1 MLKNNLLTFAFVII
15 SHLLFSTMA
24 LALDVQVQGLL
35 KDTAILVIDGK
46 QRLLKVGKR
55 SPEGVLL
62 IEADAKQAVIEMGG
76 EHHQLTLSRHIT
88 SLYTRVEKREVSIR
102 RNERNQYITT
112 AKINGKRLQ
121 VLVDTGANAV
131 AMSSVTAKSLGIDY
145 EGSPQG
151 MVRTASGEVP
161 SYMIKLRSL
170 DVGGIEVNTIS
181 AFVIEGD
188 YPQMVLLGM
197 SYLEHVS
204 LREQSGILYL
214 QAKF

>member
-1 MLKNNLLTFAFVII
+1 MLRNSLLTFAFVIV
-15 SHLLFSTMA
+15 SHLLFSSMA

-35 KDTAILVIDGK
+35 RDTAILLIDGK

-62 IEADAKQAVIEMGG
+62 IEADAKQAVIEIDG
-76 EHHQLTLSRHIT
+76 EHHQLTLSRQIT
-88 SLYTRVEKREVSIR
+88 SLYTQVDKREVSIR

-151 MVRTASGEVP
+151 MVRTASGEVS

-170 DVGGIEVNTIS
+170 DVGGIEVTAIS
-181 AFVIEGD
+181 AFVIEGN